1 MESALS
7 RLDGSEFV
15 GLVSTITTLVSLAI
29 VLVTAIVA
37 PKWRDVRRAESDAK
51 LKHDLV
57 AAGYSAEDIERVV
70 QASAA
75 PSPRRRPEP
84 HYAYRR

>member
-7 RLDGSEFV
+7 RLDGGEFV
-15 GLVSTITTLVSLAI
+15 GLISTVITLLSLAI
-29 VLVTAIVA
+29 VLVTAIIA
-37 PKWRDVRRAESDAK
+37 PKWRDVRRAEADAK

-70 QASAA
+70 QASPA

-84 HYAYRR
+84 QFAYRR